1 MTPRLFLISLIA
13 ASSLVFCSD
22 EVVETTQQTPIEN
35 PYVSR
40 NDRWLTQ
47 VWERKGTTPQP
58 HAANGYDVVTAH
70 AWEAI
75 VANMLKKTGI
85 SHGANVFD
93 FGCGVG
99 SSSIILCNLYNDI
112 TLFGV
117 DYSAPLIKRAQALLP
132 HGTFWTQ
139 NIAEPLKQKPEQ
151 KFDLALCNGVF
162 IYLNSEAEVEQSI
175 LNMASILKAGAKM
188 LLSDISDIKQ
198 KELADKVRNAVHTKI
213 EKVSSDTSLD
223 HLYLS
228 REFFT
233 KMATKLN
240 AKIEFIE
247 FNDLDPAGNY
257 PNGAYRF
264 NVMFTLPEL
273 EQTPAEPSQ
282 PQLPE

>member
-1 MTPRLFLISLIA
+1 MIRRLLLISFIA
-13 ASSLVFCSD
+13 ASSLVLCSD
-22 EVVETTQQTPIEN
+22 ECPETTETSTFEN
-35 PYVSR
+35 PYVDR
-40 NDRWLTQ
+40 NSRWLTQ
-47 VWERKGTTPQP
+47 VWERKSTTPQP
-58 HAANGYDVVTAH
+58 HAANGYDVVGAQ

-75 VANMLKKTGI
+75 VANMIKKTGI
-85 SHGANVFD
+85 SNGATVFD

-99 SSSIILCNLYNDI
+99 SSSLILCNLYSDI

-117 DYSAPLIKRAQALLP
+117 DYSEPLIKRAQTLLP

-139 NIAEPLKQKPEQ
+139 SIAEPLKQTPKQ

-175 LNMASILKAGAKM
+175 LNMASVLKPGAKM

-198 KELADKVRNAVHTKI
+198 KELADKVRNVVH
-213 EKVSSDTSLD
+213 TSLD

-228 REFFT
+228 REFFA
-233 KMATKLN
+233 KMAEKLN

-264 NVMFTLPEL
+264 NVMLTLPEL
-273 EQTPAEPSQ
+273 EQTQAELSQ
-282 PQLPE
+282 PQLSE